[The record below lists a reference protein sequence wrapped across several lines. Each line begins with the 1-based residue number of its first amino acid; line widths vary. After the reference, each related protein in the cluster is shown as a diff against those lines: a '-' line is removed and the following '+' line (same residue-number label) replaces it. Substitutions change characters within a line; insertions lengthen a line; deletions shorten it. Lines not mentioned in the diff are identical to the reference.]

1 MKRQSSNR
9 NMTLER
15 IPYGENSITQRT
27 TVSAAQHKTSRLMKY
42 SLHAMAL
49 LILIVTL
56 GHSAQ
61 AIGDDQTKFK
71 RIRTQFIA
79 ALGEP
84 GATSGSN
91 AQSWGL
97 WPLDPGPRGVR
108 LSNYERMKA
117 AGDIAPAKWKFDSND
132 WWLEEHGLI
141 MEKPEFPL
149 ATGKYMVTGDREMTA
164 VLTIHPMD
172 KDGNQRWELDNGATL
187 YDVTHLACRSAKY
200 TPLTSDNSCSP
211 TSAQQTDFPVTPGG
225 PMPAVE
231 GCNKLDYAV
240 LLVIG
245 VAVDNSLLVIA
256 D

>member
-1 MKRQSSNR
+1 MNRQSSNG
-9 NMTLER
+9 NMISAPGQYT
-15 IPYGENSITQRT
+15 NSQRMTVQATQHT
-27 TVSAAQHKTSRLMKY
+27 SSRLMKVA
-42 SLHAMAL
+42 LHAMVL

-56 GHSAQ
+56 GHSAYTF
-61 AIGDDQTKFK
+61 GDDQTKFK

-108 LSNYERMKA
+108 LSNYEKMKA
-117 AGDIAPAKWKFDSND
+117 ADNVAPAKWKFDSND

-141 MEKPEFPL
+141 MEKPDFPL
-149 ATGKYMVTGDREMTA
+149 AMGKYMVTGDREMSA
-164 VLTIHPMD
+164 VLTIHPKD
-172 KDGNQRWELDNGATL
+172 KDGNQRWELDNDARL

-200 TPLTSDNSCSP
+200 TPLTSDQSCSP
-211 TSAQQTDFPVTPGG
+211 SKAHQTDFPVTPGG

-231 GCNKLDYAV
+231 GCNKLDYAI

>member
-1 MKRQSSNR
+1 MKIQTSNGNMSSERTSALVTQNKISQI
-9 NMTLER
+9 MKCTL
-15 IPYGENSITQRT
+15 
-27 TVSAAQHKTSRLMKY
+27 
-42 SLHAMAL
+42 
-49 LILIVTL
+49 
-56 GHSAQ
+56 Q
-61 AIGDDQTKFK
+61 AIALFVVIVMLSQSVYAIDEDQTKFK
-71 RIRTQFIA
+71 RKRTQFIA

-91 AQSWGL
+91 AHSWGL

-108 LSNYERMKA
+108 LNNYARMKA
-117 AGDIAPAKWKFDSND
+117 AGDVAPAKWKFDSND

-149 ATGKYMVTGDREMTA
+149 ATGKYMVTGDREMKA

-172 KDGNQRWELDNGATL
+172 KDGSQRWELDDGATL
-187 YDVTHLACRSAKY
+187 YDVTHLACRAANY

-211 TSAQQTDFPVTPGG
+211 TGAQQTDFPVTPGG
-225 PMPAVE
+225 AMPAVE

-245 VAVDNSLLVIA
+245 VAVDN
-256 D
+256 

>member
-1 MKRQSSNR
+1 MKRQTSNENKILDLR
-9 NMTLER
+9 TL
-15 IPYGENSITQRT
+15 GKDAHSQRT
-27 TVSAAQHKTSRLMKY
+27 AVLATRYKMSQRMKIT
-42 SLHAMAL
+42 LQALAL

-56 GHSAQ
+56 IYSTHAVGQ
-61 AIGDDQTKFK
+61 DQTRFK
-71 RIRTQFIA
+71 RIPTEFIA
-79 ALGEP
+79 ALAEP

-108 LSNYERMKA
+108 LNNYERMKA
-117 AGDIAPAKWKFDSND
+117 AGNVAPSKWKFDSKD

-141 MEKPEFPL
+141 MENPVFPL
-149 ATGKYMVTGDREMTA
+149 SAGKYMVTGDREMTS

-172 KDGNQRWELDNGATL
+172 KDGNQHWELDNGATL

-200 TPLTSDNSCSP
+200 TPLTSNSSCSP
-211 TSAQQTDFPVTPGG
+211 SRAKQTDFPVIPGG
-225 PMPAVE
+225 PMPPVE

-245 VAVDNSLLVIA
+245 VAVDN
-256 D
+256 